1 MSALLIRH
9 LKPFS
14 CTSSMTVSIFW
25 YETKVYSGGVQKLT
39 EPPFGKEKS
48 RMRRKEPLS
57 SLGTRPKGKQIKLSN
72 GGSLKGPLILPFRIS
87 LLMFCTT
94 TSGFFLALLWLFGN
108 F

>member
-39 EPPFGKEKS
+39 EKCS
-48 RMRRKEPLS
+48 VALN
-57 SLGTRPKGKQIKLSN
+57 T
-72 GGSLKGPLILPFRIS
+72 
-87 LLMFCTT
+87 
-94 TSGFFLALLWLFGN
+94 FLALAETLGVPIKSEKMQ
-108 F
+108 